1 MKKVAIYAR
10 VSTDSQTVQNQLQEL
25 KEVAQRQ
32 GWVVTAV
39 YVDEGISGARGRDKR
54 PGLDAL
60 LKGVARRDFEMIAAW
75 SVDRLG
81 RSLPHLVG
89 FLGEVEA
96 KGVDLYLHRQGLDSS
111 TPAGRA
117 MFGMLSVFAEFE
129 RSMIKE
135 RIMAGLRR
143 TTKKSGRKPTAD
155 DRVAAIKR
163 SLNEGLGIRAT
174 ARRHQ
179 ASPMTVTRIARTM
192 TPPPEPIAA

>member
-179 ASPMTVTRIARTM
+179 ASPMTVTRIARET
-192 TPPPEPIAA
+192 TPPEPIAA